1 MKGAWPVGY
10 DFQSPDIENRDWKE
24 GRTMP
29 DTILQVNQEMLETKL
44 DKLVSEKVEQM
55 LNAMPTICVNM
66 EMQ

>member
-1 MKGAWPVGY
+1 
-10 DFQSPDIENRDWKE
+10 
-24 GRTMP
+24 MP

-66 EMQ
+66 ENAINELLMVG

>member
-1 MKGAWPVGY
+1 
-10 DFQSPDIENRDWKE
+10 
-24 GRTMP
+24 MP

-44 DKLVSEKVEQM
+44 DKLVSEKVKQM

>member
-1 MKGAWPVGY
+1 
-10 DFQSPDIENRDWKE
+10 
-24 GRTMP
+24 MP

-44 DKLVSEKVEQM
+44 DKLVSEKVNQM